1 MPQHPGCQPR
11 DVRRAHTGRRPSRLA
26 VDARPPFGRSPTR
39 GDARPRYAYA
49 VASLPF
55 PPDSLEELP
64 GPACLL
70 APPDGRVSRHNA
82 GFAAWAARAEPRGET
97 LAELF
102 PGDPGM
108 SALWDEVRAG
118 GAPAEHHVERRGAD
132 GARSFWSVRARRVEE
147 GVLVAAAD
155 VSSMAAAAHAL
166 HAAQRTFVSAA
177 AHELRAPLSA
187 IKAWASALSARRKGD
202 EPFDDGLSVIAR
214 QVDRMHLLLSD
225 LLEAARSDAGALR
238 AVPTPIGL
246 GELLPPGTPGPDDR
260 VRVDPPQIAAAL
272 ARLSA
277 WVTARRPEAP
287 AVITAERAGD
297 ELHVILDDPGP
308 PLSPAAEALLF
319 ARAGSGRTRGAGLGL
334 HIVQLLAAAS
344 GGRVFREGAGDGARF
359 VLAVPAADAPLPSR
373 APGPLRVA
381 VVVRASSGLGARA
394 ATLLRLY
401 GHLVETLPAVTAI
414 RAGTDLVLADAD
426 HLVGGV
432 AALRAG
438 PEPPL
443 VLALAPAGRR
453 PEALARAEREG
464 ALAVL
469 PEPIDWG
476 HLLALVETAA
486 AALGAG

>member
-1 MPQHPGCQPR
+1 VTQHN
-11 DVRRAHTGRRPSRLA
+11 T
-26 VDARPPFGRSPTR
+26 
-39 GDARPRYAYA
+39 
-49 VASLPF
+49 
-55 PPDSLEELP
+55 
-64 GPACLL
+64 
-70 APPDGRVSRHNA
+70 
-82 GFAAWAARAEPRGET
+82 GFAAWAARPEPAGAT

-108 SALWDEVRAG
+108 GALWDEVRG
-118 GAPAEHHVERRGAD
+118 GGPHAEHHVERRGPD
-132 GARSFWSVRARRVEE
+132 GVRSFWSVRARRVEE

-166 HAAQRTFVSAA
+166 HGAQRTFVSAA

-187 IKAWASALSARRKGD
+187 IKAWASALAARRRG
-202 EPFDDGLSVIAR
+202 EEAFDDGLSVIAR

-238 AVPTPIGL
+238 AVPTPVAL
-246 GELLPPGTPGPDDR
+246 GELLPPGTPATSGPDDR

-272 ARLSA
+272 ARLVA

-287 AVITAERAGD
+287 AVISAEREGD
-297 ELHVILDDPGP
+297 EVHVILADPGP
-308 PLSPAAEALLF
+308 PLSAAAEAMLF
-319 ARAGSGRTRGAGLGL
+319 ARAGAGRTRGAGLGL

-344 GGRVFREGAGDGARF
+344 GGRVFREGGPEGARF
-359 VLAVPAADAPLPSR
+359 VLAVPAADAPQPAR

-381 VVVRASSGLGARA
+381 VAVRASSGLGARA

-401 GHLVETLPAVTAI
+401 GHLVETLPAATSI
-414 RAGTDLVLADAD
+414 REDTDLVLADAD
-426 HLVGGV
+426 HLLGGV
-432 AALRAG
+432 AALRAR
-438 PEPPL
+438 PAPPL

-453 PEALARAEREG
+453 PEALAHAEREG